1 MGKHVGAVGTGTIG
15 PLGVGPVGLL
25 YIGVGPVGLLYI
37 GVGPV
42 GLLGVGPVGL
52 LGFGPDGPVGFLFD
66 GLDLV
71 IDENK
76 IILRQFRANL
86 LCVVQNNWKRNTSSI
101 QYIEVFTKFLG
112 RGP

>member
-15 PLGVGPVGLL
+15 P
-25 YIGVGPVGLLYI
+25 
-37 GVGPV
+37 
-42 GLLGVGPVGL
+42 LGVGPVGL

-76 IILRQFRANL
+76 IILRQFRAVYPNL
-86 LCVVQNNWKRNTSSI
+86 LGVVQNNWKRNT
-101 QYIEVFTKFLG
+101 
-112 RGP
+112 

>member
-1 MGKHVGAVGTGTIG
+1 MGKHVGAVGTGTI
-15 PLGVGPVGLL
+15 GPVGLL

-71 IDENK
+71 IDEQNK
-76 IILRQFRANL
+76 YDNL
-86 LCVVQNNWKRNTSSI
+86 GGCL
-101 QYIEVFTKFLG
+101 
-112 RGP
+112 P